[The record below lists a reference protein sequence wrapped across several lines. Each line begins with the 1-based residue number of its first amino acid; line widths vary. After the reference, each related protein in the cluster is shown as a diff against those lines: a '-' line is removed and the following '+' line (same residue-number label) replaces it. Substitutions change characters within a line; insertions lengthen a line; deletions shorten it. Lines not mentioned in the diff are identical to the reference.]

1 MDFGFIPVST
11 KKYNHNMKVEL
22 FHLVG
27 MLRSLS
33 PGDSISVALR
43 KLLLGGRRGS
53 QVIYKFVTG
62 SSQPEHKRSDIK
74 LRNLVF
80 YVWEDARLWTH
91 WIHSSHI
98 HPNSLGSVPFT
109 CSFCFLHP
117 PSSSAITMEG
127 GGIHWIAVLG
137 ALIHI
142 WRPEINDGCDITCL
156 STWQEIFSFH
166 IGYFLTGCVWHEWTK
181 INEWKL
187 IECF

>member
-1 MDFGFIPVST
+1 MFRT
-11 KKYNHNMKVEL
+11 
-22 FHLVG
+22 
-27 MLRSLS
+27 LS

-43 KLLLGGRRGS
+43 KLLQEGRRGS
-53 QVIYKFVTG
+53 QAMYKFVTG
-62 SSQPEHKRSDIK
+62 SRQPEHQRWGIK

-80 YVWEDARLWTH
+80 YVGEDVRLWTH
-91 WIHSSHI
+91 WIYSFHMHLS
-98 HPNSLGSVPFT
+98 SLGPVPFP
-109 CSFCFLHP
+109 CSSCFLHP

-127 GGIHWIAVLG
+127 GSIHWIEVLG

-142 WRPEINDGCDITCL
+142 WRPEITVACDITCL

-187 IECF
+187 IECFWPEL